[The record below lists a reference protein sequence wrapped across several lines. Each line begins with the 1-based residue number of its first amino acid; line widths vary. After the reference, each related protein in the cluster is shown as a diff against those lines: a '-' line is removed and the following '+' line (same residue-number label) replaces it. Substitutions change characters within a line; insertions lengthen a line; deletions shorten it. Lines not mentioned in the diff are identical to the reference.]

1 MEKKGDIEPGS
12 MKKLRKEARAV
23 AAHGYKSF
31 QLLANTL
38 GPVISMDSF
47 LPKSS
52 PAAANDDESDMS
64 ALCRKPVLVLCCDE
78 ERKQL
83 PDETTT
89 MFYYTSRFTIVSL
102 TAMAPNNLL
111 YPLLFALWVC
121 QQNITHFHT
130 KSMS

>member
-12 MKKLRKEARAV
+12 MKKLRKEARAL

-52 PAAANDDESDMS
+52 PGAAANDDESDMS

-83 PDETTT
+83 PDVTTIF
-89 MFYYTSRFTIVSL
+89 FYCTSRFTIVSL

-111 YPLLFALWVC
+111 
-121 QQNITHFHT
+121 
-130 KSMS
+130 